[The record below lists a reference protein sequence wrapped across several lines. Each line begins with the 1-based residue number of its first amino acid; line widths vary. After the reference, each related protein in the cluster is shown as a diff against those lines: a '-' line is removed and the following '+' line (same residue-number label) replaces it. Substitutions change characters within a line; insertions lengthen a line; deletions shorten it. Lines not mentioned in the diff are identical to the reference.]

1 MLRSVAI
8 SADTFG
14 DFRNVEDVT
23 PRNLVSRLSRLL
35 SNIPGKADND
45 DDKITPLARVI
56 GGMFKW
62 RDTNEKVSF
71 FACILMLKKI

>member
-23 PRNLVSRLSRLL
+23 SSNLVSRLSRLF
-35 SNIPGKADND
+35 SNIRGKADND
-45 DDKITPLARVI
+45 DGKITPLARVI
-56 GGMFKW
+56 GGMFK
-62 RDTNEKVSF
+62 SY
-71 FACILMLKKI
+71 